1 MGDQQELPLVYSTFE
16 STVFT
21 ALLQPHQC
29 LFSYKSSEDLFPTE
43 ASPRISPLL
52 LSFSFFLMVLG
63 FELRA

>member
-16 STVFT
+16 SAVFT

-43 ASPRISPLL
+43 ASPRISPLQFL
-52 LSFSFFLMVLG
+52 LCCFLFLFF
-63 FELRA
+63 